1 MGAVC
6 AGVTDPV
13 LLDRFN
19 ECFRLIGIAF
29 QIQDDVLN
37 LVGETDL
44 YGKEALGDL
53 LEGKRTVMMIHLFR
67 SASGRLRKRMAAINA
82 MPRAQK
88 TMAHAN
94 DMLDAMHS
102 AGSIDYAIAL
112 ADRLAHRGVR
122 HFERDLEF
130 IENNHAKAVLRQIAH
145 YVTTRP
151 L

>member
-1 MGAVC
+1 
-6 AGVTDPV
+6 
-13 LLDRFN
+13 
-19 ECFRLIGIAF
+19 
-29 QIQDDVLN
+29 
-37 LVGETDL
+37 
-44 YGKEALGDL
+44 L

-67 SASGRLRKRMAAINA
+67 TASDGVRERMTAINR

-88 TMAHAN
+88 TQAHAEE
-94 DMLDAMHS
+94 MLDAMRC
-102 AGSIDYAIAL
+102 AGSIDYAIAV

-130 IENNHAKAVLRQIAH
+130 VANNHAKAVLRQIAH